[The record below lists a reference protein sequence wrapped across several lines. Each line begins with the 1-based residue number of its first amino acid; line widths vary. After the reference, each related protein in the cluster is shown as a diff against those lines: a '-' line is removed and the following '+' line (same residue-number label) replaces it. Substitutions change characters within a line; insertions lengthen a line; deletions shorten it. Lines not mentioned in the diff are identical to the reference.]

1 MNKIFECVVG
11 SHAYGTNIETS
22 DVDIKG
28 VYIQPNEDILGTKY
42 TEQICADK
50 DTTYYEVRRFLELA
64 SSANPTIL
72 EMLFTQPFSNPHS
85 LFNHPA
91 FACVLD
97 ARERFLTKK
106 CMNSFGG
113 YAVQQIKKARGLNKK
128 MNWERDKIE
137 RKSPLDFCYVAVEN
151 GSLPLIGWL
160 KSGKFKQENCGL
172 QAINHMPNCYLL
184 YYDLTGNF
192 GYRGIAFEDSNDIRL
207 SSIPKGEISTG
218 LIYYNKDAYSIHCKE
233 YNEYQEWLNNR
244 NTQRYVDTTKH
255 GQQIDGKN
263 MMHCMRLIDCGIEIA
278 QTGTFSVMRPN
289 KDELLAIRRG
299 EVDLEEL
306 LLEAERKLRIME
318 DLFKQSNLPNDI
330 DKQFIHKLILQTR
343 HEYWG

>member
-1 MNKIFECVVG
+1 MNKVFECVVG

-22 DVDIKG
+22 DIDIKG

-42 TEQICADK
+42 TEQICKDK
-50 DTTYYEVRRFLELA
+50 DTTYYEIRRFLELA

-72 EMLFTQPFSNPHS
+72 EMLFTKSFFSHS
-85 LFNHPA
+85 A

-97 ARERFLTKK
+97 AKEKFITKK

-128 MNWERDKIE
+128 MNWERDKVE
-137 RKSPLDFCYVAVEN
+137 RKSLLDFCYVNVIDQVIHLDKWMKRSN
-151 GSLPLIGWL
+151 
-160 KSGKFKQENCGL
+160 FVQERCGL
-172 QAINHMPNCYLL
+172 RAISHMPGCYLL
-184 YYDLTGNF
+184 YYDFKGDL
-192 GYRGIAFEDSNDIRL
+192 GYKGIAFENSNDIRL
-207 SSIPKGEISTG
+207 SSIPKGKDPIT
-218 LIYYNKDAYSIHCKE
+218 LFYYNKDAYSIHCKE
-233 YNEYQEWLNNR
+233 FNEYQEWLNNR

-278 QTGTFSVMRPN
+278 QTGAFSVMRPN

-299 EVDLEEL
+299 EVNLEDI
-306 LLEAERKLRIME
+306 LLEAERKLRVME
-318 DLFKQSNLPNDI
+318 TLFKESNLPDDV
-330 DKQFIHKLILQTR
+330 DKELIHNLILQTR